1 MKFTKNLCTVLLC
14 ISSIAISFAQ
24 TDLKE
29 KEKSNA
35 EKFSDKS
42 GTVIQKEFIDVGD
55 LKKCKIQI
63 AKFTDLVSNQK
74 TSAVRFEYSYVSSY
88 SSDTKLALLDSDEI
102 DGLIKSLKL
111 VQEKILPTTATSY
124 TEVSFRSR
132 SGFEAGR
139 YSKKNSWDFYMKLE
153 RYDGKSYVFLD
164 KEDLPKLLSILEQA
178 KASL

>member
-1 MKFTKNLCTVLLC
+1 MKPIKILMASICLLLTFN
-14 ISSIAISFAQ
+14 SVAQ
-24 TDLKE
+24 VEKE
-29 KEKSNA
+29 KERSNA

-42 GTVIQKEFIDVGD
+42 GTLIQKEFIDVGD

-74 TSAVRFEYSYVSSY
+74 TSAVRFEYSSVSSY
-88 SSDTKLALLDSDEI
+88 SSDTKLALLDADEI

-111 VQEKILPTTATSY
+111 IQEKVIPTTATSY

-132 SGFEAGR
+132 SGFEAGCF
-139 YSKKNSWDFYMKLE
+139 SKKTSWDVYMKLE

-164 KEDLPKLLSILEQA
+164 IDDLPKLLSLLEQA
-178 KASL
+178 KTNL